1 MMEEINELLEQ
12 IHALLDD
19 YEELLEMEKDT
30 TKVEKEIDDRV
41 RSLKIK
47 TRVQIESSFDIP
59 VILDGELLTFE
70 KAIKKKKYIDDEFDR
85 AKLDNISIK
94 NDGDRDYYYYLEKEI
109 YHLDIDEE
117 YMMTAIRFINSKKD
131 WDKNYLSE
139 VLNAIA
145 HLCVISYGYR
155 LVFEGTIEKKLN
167 VENFYTGTVFNNSS
181 YSTKTYNLLDKLF
194 LKIAED
200 YIKRIKSS
208 YDIGD
213 YIIHK
218 VENRWLVINR
228 KNGATDILEGDESK
242 MCEIANDVVE
252 CFDEDNI
259 LKNSESTDERIKI
272 LQQAVELYI
281 RSLNKKI

>member
-70 KAIKKKKYIDDEFDR
+70 KAIKKRKYIDDEFDR